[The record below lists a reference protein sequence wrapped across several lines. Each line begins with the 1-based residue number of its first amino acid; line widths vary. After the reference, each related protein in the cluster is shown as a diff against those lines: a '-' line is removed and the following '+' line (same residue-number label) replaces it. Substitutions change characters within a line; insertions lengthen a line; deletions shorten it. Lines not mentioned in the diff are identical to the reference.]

1 MKITKTKI
9 EGLLIIEPDI
19 YNDARGYFFESFN
32 VQKYKDI
39 GITDKFVQDN
49 QSSST
54 KGTIRGLHYQV
65 GQFAQGKL
73 VRVVAGKAIDYAVD
87 IRFGSQTF
95 GKYAAVE
102 LSAENQKQF
111 WIPVGFAHGFE
122 TLENNTILQ
131 YKCTS
136 YYSKQNERGII
147 YNDPNIGINWKS
159 ETKLV
164 SEKDKANIRLE
175 NIEKDFISKRKN
187 K

>member
-1 MKITKTKI
+1 MKVTKTKI

-19 YNDARGYFFESFN
+19 HKDIRGYFFESFN
-32 VQKYKDI
+32 DKKYAEI

-49 QSSST
+49 QSCSQ
-54 KGTIRGLHYQV
+54 KGTIRGLHYQI
-65 GQFAQGKL
+65 GAFAQGKL
-73 VRVVAGKAIDYAVD
+73 VRVVAGKVIDYAID
-87 IRFGSQTF
+87 IRFGSPTF

-122 TLENNTILQ
+122 VVENNTILQ
-131 YKCTS
+131 YKCTN
-136 YYSKQNERGII
+136 YYSKVNERGII
-147 YNDPNIGINWKS
+147 YNDPNIGINWRS

-164 SEKDKANIRLE
+164 SEKDKTNIKLE
-175 NIEKDFISKRKN
+175 NIEKDFIYKRKI